1 MAISQLLIRVASSNL
16 VGRTSKWYFIIKFS
30 LFLSIVLCWR
40 EIRLDAGKTTENE
53 FVVLQVFFE
62 MTTQRN
68 GFGENSCAV
77 DEQACVFGS
86 CECNKHSVLKIFMIN
101 GLNFQIV

>member
-1 MAISQLLIRVASSNL
+1 MAISQLLLRVASSNL

-30 LFLSIVLCWR
+30 LLLSIVLCWR
-40 EIRLDAGKTTENE
+40 EIKPDAAKQLKMSL
-53 FVVLQVFFE
+53 LQVFFE

-68 GFGENSCAV
+68 GFKQNSCAA
-77 DEQACVFGS
+77 DQQACVFGS

-101 GLNFQIV
+101 GLNFQTV